1 MASTITTNMASM
13 QTQRSLGT
21 AQAAL
26 NSSIQRLSS
35 GMRINGAKD
44 DAAGLAIATGMDKI
58 IRGQTVA
65 MRNAND
71 AISFSQT
78 ADSALGKVSETLQR
92 MRELAVQSANGTN
105 STDQRDA
112 MNAEFSALQSEIS
125 RVTENTEFNGLKVL
139 GQDAKQT
146 FQIGAGS
153 SSDNQIEIAGKDM
166 SSSGPTFGAT
176 DKATPRIGIDGTDNT
191 KALSAMNQIDLALK
205 EVTSA
210 QTTHGAAQN
219 RMSSVV
225 SALQVSVENQTAAR
239 SRIMDTDFA
248 AETANLAHGQILQQ
262 ASTAMLAQANQLPN
276 GLMKL
281 LG

>member
-1 MASTITTNMASM
+1 MASYINTNLSSM
-13 QTQRSLGT
+13 QAQRSLST
-21 AQAAL
+21 SQASL
-26 NSSIQRLSS
+26 NTSIQRLSS
-35 GMRINGAKD
+35 GMRVNGAKD
-44 DAAGLAIATGMDKI
+44 DAAGLAIATGMDKTV
-58 IRGQTVA
+58 RGQTVA

-78 ADSALGKVSETLQR
+78 AEGALSKIGDNLQR

-105 STDQRDA
+105 SADQRTA
-112 MNAEFSALQSEIS
+112 MDTEFKELQKEVT
-125 RVTENTEFNGLKVL
+125 RVTTNTEFNGLKVL
-139 GQDAKQT
+139 GADSKQT
-146 FQIGAGS
+146 FQVGAGTG
-153 SSDNQIEIAGKDM
+153 SDNQIDITGTDM
-166 SSSGPTFGAT
+166 SAAASETNKVTVAADFDITTVAKATGAMDQI
-176 DKATPRIGIDGTDNT
+176 DKAI
-191 KALSAMNQIDLALK
+191 K

-225 SALQVSVENQTAAR
+225 STLQVSNENQTAAR

-248 AETANLAHGQILQQ
+248 SETANMARSQILQQ

-276 GLMKL
+276 GVMKL